1 MTTEAAAEPRIH
13 ELLLEN
19 LFAVGVPE
27 QPPGGQRH
35 RRGPGAR
42 WTDRRVAHTLDR

>member
-19 LFAVGVPE
+19 LLL
-27 QPPGGQRH
+27 
-35 RRGPGAR
+35 
-42 WTDRRVAHTLDR
+42 HTLLTAKG